1 MYQKQKTYLR
11 EIFIGR
17 ITEYV
22 STLSLYPTDPITN
35 QTYNFLKIEHAMDIF
50 RVIFRHFQSND
61 YKTGLKHMDLFPSIH
76 MLETSV

>member
-22 STLSLYPTDPITN
+22 STLSLHPTDPIAN

-61 YKTGLKHMDLFPSIH
+61 YKTGLKHMDLFPSIDVP
-76 MLETSV
+76 ETSV